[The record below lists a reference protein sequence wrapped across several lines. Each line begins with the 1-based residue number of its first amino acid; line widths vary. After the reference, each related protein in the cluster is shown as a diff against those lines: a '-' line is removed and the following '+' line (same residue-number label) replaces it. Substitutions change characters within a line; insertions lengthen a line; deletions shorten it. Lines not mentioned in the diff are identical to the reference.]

1 MAKKTTAQKPAATH
15 REESLGTWLH
25 KHLTTIKGIGLIVVG
40 LILIGITSPV
50 IVRLLILLAGASL
63 VYSGLIILKARH
75 ITKFI
80 DEAIRKMRE
89 R

>member
-1 MAKKTTAQKPAATH
+1 MAKKATTPKPTPSKQS
-15 REESLGTWLH
+15 ESVGSWLH
-25 KHLTTIKGIGLIVVG
+25 KHFTAIKGIGLIVVG
-40 LILIGITSPV
+40 LLLIGITSPV